1 MAVSGESRPHSL
13 DNSAIILD
21 QVGRPPHLDRTQ
33 SFKGGLRRQ
42 STQYQLIESNET
54 IRWHRHST
62 TIFDASIDTTLAFI
76 PLTNATLEFTLLVY
90 LLSTYLSLPRDASGD
105 LPCISKTSTQ
115 FSPSSLASAQSIS
128 MLTWHSPSSHSSSGS
143 PLLQSPST
151 ATASMRQASGHDVC
165 ILSRPL
171 RSICLVSGWCLR
183 RRVRI
188 SICTCS

>member
-90 LLSTYLSLPRDASGD
+90 LLSTYLSLPGMLQAISRASQKRLLNLALHLLRRLNPYPCLHGILLPHILPRDLLYFNRL
-105 LPCISKTSTQ
+105 LP
-115 FSPSSLASAQSIS
+115 P
-128 MLTWHSPSSHSSSGS
+128 
-143 PLLQSPST
+143 
-151 ATASMRQASGHDVC
+151 
-165 ILSRPL
+165 PL
-171 RSICLVSGWCLR
+171 R
-183 RRVRI
+183 
-188 SICTCS
+188 